1 MSTGRERIA
10 QSALDLI
17 ERDGIVGLR
26 IADVATAADVSIP
39 LIYKYFRD
47 RDGLLADVLSSTVT
61 KNFMNDVHN
70 ITSFV
75 TTSPGVISAE
85 SIVDMMPMP
94 NDPQRKRNRRLRIM
108 AIAASY
114 DIPVLAEALAESSI
128 LIERSTIDLVKH
140 IRKQTGCTSSITP
153 AAITL
158 LSQALG
164 LGIAVVDSTTTTK
177 QTDAEYKRLLVDI
190 VQRHV
195 IGDASPTPTL

>member
-1 MSTGRERIA
+1 VASSRERIA
-10 QSALDLI
+10 LCALDLI

-47 RDGLLADVLSSTVT
+47 RDGLLAEVLSSTVT
-61 KNFMNDVHN
+61 KNFMNDVDN
-70 ITSFV
+70 IKAFV
-75 TTSPGVISAE
+75 TAASGPVTAQ

-94 NDPQRKRNRRLRIM
+94 GDPRRKRNRRLRIM

-114 DIPVLAEALAESSI
+114 DIPALADALAESQI
-128 LIERSTIDLVKH
+128 LIERATAELIEH
-140 IRKQTGCTSSITP
+140 IRTQTGCTSPIT
-153 AAITL
+153 AATIVL
-158 LSQALG
+158 VVQALG
-164 LGIAVVDSTTTTK
+164 LGIAVADAAPSTSF
-177 QTDAEYKRLLVDI
+177 TDIEYKRLLVDI

>member
-1 MSTGRERIA
+1 MSSRERIA
-10 QSALDLI
+10 QCALDLI

-26 IADVATAADVSIP
+26 IADVATAAEVSIP

-61 KNFMNDVHN
+61 ANFMNDVNN

-75 TTSPGVISAE
+75 TSASGPLTAE
-85 SIVDMMPMP
+85 AIVDMMPMP
-94 NDPQRKRNRRLRIM
+94 HDDQRKRNRRLRIM

-114 DIPVLAEALAESSI
+114 DIPALATALAESNV
-128 LIERSTIDLVKH
+128 LIERSTNELIEH
-140 IRKQTGCTSSITP
+140 IRKQTGCTSPIAP

-164 LGIAVVDSTTTTK
+164 LGIAVVDSTMTTGRTNS
-177 QTDAEYKRLLVDI
+177 EYKRLLVDI

-195 IGDASPTPTL
+195 IGDASPQPTL

>member
-1 MSTGRERIA
+1 
-10 QSALDLI
+10 LI

-61 KNFMNDVHN
+61 KNFMNDINN
-70 ITSFV
+70 ITAFV
-75 TTSPGVISAE
+75 STASGPVTAD

-94 NDPQRKRNRRLRIM
+94 NDPRRKRNRRLRIM

-114 DIPVLAEALAESSI
+114 DIPALAEALTGSHV
-128 LIERSTIDLVKH
+128 LIERSTTELVEH
-140 IRKQTGCTSSITP
+140 IRQQTGCTSPVTP

-158 LSQALG
+158 LTEALG
-164 LGIAVVDSTTTTK
+164 LGIAVADSSTTTP
-177 QTDAEYKRLLVDI
+177 QTDEEYRRLLVDI

-195 IGDASPTPTL
+195 IGDASPAPTL